1 MIVQALHIN
10 ECGCPYRLL
19 LWPRWLEGPRQ
30 QLLRKQP
37 RLTFSML
44 PPLKQLVLLLAGGS
58 LVGAEFTA
66 KEAAVAVSELQQ
78 W

>member
-1 MIVQALHIN
+1 M
-10 ECGCPYRLL
+10 P
-19 LWPRWLEGPRQ
+19 
-30 QLLRKQP
+30 
-37 RLTFSML
+37 F
-44 PPLKQLVLLLAGGS
+44 PLKQLVLLLAGGS